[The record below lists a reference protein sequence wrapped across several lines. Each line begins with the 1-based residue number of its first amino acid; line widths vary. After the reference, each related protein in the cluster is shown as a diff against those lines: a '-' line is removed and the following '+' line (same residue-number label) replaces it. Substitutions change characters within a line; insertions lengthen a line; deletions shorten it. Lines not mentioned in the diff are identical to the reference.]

1 MNPLPYLLPLA
12 AAAALLLFAGG
23 TAAWLRLHL
32 RRRVSDET
40 IRRRMLRSLMGLL
53 LDAGEPVFAPAGR
66 RGRLLLAETMAALAE
81 MSCGLDRERLRE
93 VVERCALDEELLR
106 RGRLTGGCRRARA
119 LALLARLPLDPGI
132 AARLDRDLASR
143 RREVRF
149 AALTVCLAADPD
161 SAAERLAS
169 TADTLSPREVAEVM
183 TFVRRGE
190 LTLGWEA
197 CLTARERNLRAVGL
211 ALVREFFIEE
221 AADDL
226 FRLIDEE
233 ADEALAAE
241 AVRTLCALQQPLEER
256 TVIRRIASMTPSR
269 RRRLARHLAAEG
281 YSAGALVPLFGEEE
295 SRPEASLVESY
306 KCTLACRS

>member
-1 MNPLPYLLPLA
+1 MNPLPYLLLLA
-12 AAAALLLFAGG
+12 AASALLLFAGVA
-23 TAAWLRLHL
+23 TVALRLQL
-32 RRRVSDET
+32 RRRTSDEA
-40 IRRRMLRSLMGLL
+40 IRERMLRSLMGLL

-66 RGRLLLAETMAALAE
+66 RGRLLMAETMAALAE
-81 MSCGLDRERLRE
+81 MSCGLDRERLRK
-93 VVERCALDEELLR
+93 VVERYGLDEELLR
-106 RGRLTGGCRRARA
+106 RGRLTGGYRRARA
-119 LALLARLPLDPGI
+119 LALLARLPLDTGVV
-132 AARLDRDLASR
+132 ARLGRDLTSR

-169 TADTLSPREVAEVM
+169 TGDILSPREVAEVM

-190 LTLGWEA
+190 LTFDWEA
-197 CLTARERNLRAVGL
+197 FVAAPERNLRAVGL

-226 FRLIDEE
+226 FRLIGEE
-233 ADEALAAE
+233 ADESLAAE

-256 TVIRRIASMTPSR
+256 TVIRRIASMNPSA
-269 RRRLARHLAAEG
+269 RRRLARHLASEG

-306 KCTLACRS
+306 KCTLVCH